1 MLASIPVYYY
11 LHHHHHHY
19 YYLTTD
25 THIHHCNLREG
36 NWIYPGRIK
45 PPPRA
50 AFNPSAGGQQYSA
63 MFFAYNA
70 CARLRDHHRHRL
82 NRCVLKTSASWR
94 AQGPPGNLANDIL
107 ITRPRW
113 YLYNIHHHYYHH
125 HFGDK
130 YSRFHRV
137 YLSTLKD
144 TRACVRTKDWK
155 RPRDNL

>member
-1 MLASIPVYYY
+1 MQHSRPRFLTCRDIVGIDSRLLPPLLLLLLNDDRHTYT
-11 LHHHHHHY
+11 HY
-19 YYLTTD
+19 
-25 THIHHCNLREG
+25 CNLREG

-50 AFNPSAGGQQYSA
+50 AFNPSAGGQQYIVQCSSHTMHA
-63 MFFAYNA
+63 HVYGTTTAA
-70 CARLRDHHRHRL
+70 ARL
-82 NRCVLKTSASWR
+82 NRCVLKTSVTWR

-137 YLSTLKD
+137 YLST
-144 TRACVRTKDWK
+144 
-155 RPRDNL
+155 